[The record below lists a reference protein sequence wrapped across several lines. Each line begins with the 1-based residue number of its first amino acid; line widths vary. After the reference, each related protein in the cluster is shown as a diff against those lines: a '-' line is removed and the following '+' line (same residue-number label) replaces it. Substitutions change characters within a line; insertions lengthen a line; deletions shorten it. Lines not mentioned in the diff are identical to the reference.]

1 MTDWIWQHI
10 IGPALNG
17 VFGLIPWWV
26 WIIVAG
32 LALGWAWKT
41 FGWKGLAGAAAGA
54 ALALSYIKGWK
65 DRDSLSAE
73 HVDPNSP
80 DAAPSPSKPK
90 KHSRIPGFDPDT
102 GTWK

>member
-54 ALALSYIKGWK
+54 ALALSHIKGWR

-73 HVDPNSP
+73 HVDGP
-80 DAAPSPSKPK
+80 DAEPPVSVNKPK
-90 KHSRIPGFDPDT
+90 KKRPIPGFDPDT